1 MWVILDAR
9 HELFLTSLSIQLF
22 YNNYLR
28 GGIGSMLKRSA
39 REKDK
44 GNSACTLL
52 SLYAYTHAWTTRHF
66 VVMFCLRD
74 VLSVCFLFCFVS
86 EWSAE
91 KPSHADIIIHQHYHP
106 PPHHRHHNHHQ
117 HPHHYHHLIILINGS
132 SRRSIIIISTIF
144 IIITSTSSH
153 HYHFYH
159 QNHYRTIFTI
169 IVVVVIVITTVWN
182 KNMLKKRWSICHIRW
197 DTIVILFHNLQKRSS
212 LKKGLDFDMQK
223 ITS

>member
-1 MWVILDAR
+1 MAVLSPLPHDYTRPNTESNFEAR
-9 HELFLTSLSIQLF
+9 AITSLAKKQQSI
-22 YNNYLR
+22 LR
-28 GGIGSMLKRSA
+28 KIA
-39 REKDK
+39 HEKPIRVNLNLPYK
-44 GNSACTLL
+44 PLESTLSRADL
-52 SLYAYTHAWTTRHF
+52 ST
-66 VVMFCLRD
+66 
-74 VLSVCFLFCFVS
+74 

-159 QNHYRTIFTI
+159 HNHYRTIFII
-169 IVVVVIVITTVWN
+169 IVLVVIVITTVWN

-223 ITS
+223 ITSQSKLYIDCNDCGTVYVF